1 MANTKLSNIFEKQK
15 GRAGMLK
22 LYNNEVVWRKVD
34 TWTRNLSEEDSS
46 RYCEGKQ

>member
-1 MANTKLSNIFEKQK
+1 
-15 GRAGMLK
+15 MLK

-34 TWTRNLSEEDSS
+34 TWTRNLSEEEDSS